1 MDNQMKL
8 SKKEFRNVFI
18 RSNFVAGSFNF
29 ERMHN
34 LGFAFQMLP
43 VINKFYHT
51 KEEKAEEL
59 KRHLEFYNTHPYVTA
74 PILGVTIAME
84 EEKANGGDISD
95 GAINGIKIGMMG
107 PLAGVGD
114 PVFWGTMRPVLAA
127 LGAGL
132 ALTGSVMGPLV
143 FFGLFNILRLAFRY
157 FGLKLGYEKGI
168 SLVSDMGGSLLNK
181 LTEGA
186 SILGLFIMGVLIS
199 RWTTIYFP
207 TVVSRITQQ
216 DGTVQVTTIQNIL
229 DSLMPGIAPL
239 GLTFLVMYLLRKKMN
254 PIVLIFALFAI
265 GIIAYGI
272 GLLGFA
278 P

>member
-1 MDNQMKL
+1 M
-8 SKKEFRNVFI
+8 I
-18 RSNFVAGSFNF
+18 
-29 ERMHN
+29 
-34 LGFAFQMLP
+34 P

-51 KEEKAEEL
+51 KEEKAGAL

-84 EEKANGGDISD
+84 EEKANGGDITD

-132 ALTGSVMGPLV
+132 ALTGSIMGPLV
-143 FFGLFNILRLAFRY
+143 F
-157 FGLKLGYEKGI
+157 FGLKLGYEKGV

-199 RWTTIYFP
+199 RWTTMYFP

-216 DGTVQVTTIQNIL
+216 DGTVQITTIQNIL

-239 GLTFLVMYLLRKKMN
+239 GLTFLVMYLLRKKMS
-254 PIVLIFALFAI
+254 PIVLIFALFAV

-272 GLLGFA
+272 GFIQHGKGT
-278 P
+278 

>member
-1 MDNQMKL
+1 MEKRKSL
-8 SKKEFRNVFI
+8 SKKEFINIFI

-34 LGFAFQMLP
+34 LGFAFQMIPLIDKLY
-43 VINKFYHT
+43 VS
-51 KEEKAEEL
+51 KEEKSEAL

-74 PILGVTIAME
+74 PILGVTVAME

-95 GAINGIKIGMMG
+95 GAINGVKVGMMG

-114 PVFWGTMRPVLAA
+114 PIFWGTMRPVLAA

-132 ALTGSVMGPLV
+132 ALEGSLLGPVV
-143 FFGLFNILRLAFRY
+143 FFVVFNILRLGFRY
-157 FGLKLGYEKGI
+157 FGLKLGYEKGLA
-168 SLVSDMGGSLLNK
+168 LVSDMGGSLLNK

-207 TVVSRITQQ
+207 TVISKITQQ
-216 DGTVQVTTIQNIL
+216 NGEIQITTIQNVL
-229 DSLMPGIAPL
+229 DSLMPGIAPFM
-239 GLTFLVMYLLRKKMN
+239 LTFLAMYLLRKKMS
-254 PIVLIFALFAI
+254 PIVLIFLLFAL
-265 GIIAYGI
+265 GIVGYGVGI
-272 GLLGFA
+272 LGFPA
-278 P
+278 